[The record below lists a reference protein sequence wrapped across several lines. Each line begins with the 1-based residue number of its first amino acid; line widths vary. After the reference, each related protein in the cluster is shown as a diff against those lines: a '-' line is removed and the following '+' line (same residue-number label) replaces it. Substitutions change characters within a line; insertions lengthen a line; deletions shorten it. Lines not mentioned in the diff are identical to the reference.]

1 MAWDDREKAAADN
14 GLLTARWHMGDGLM
28 LGLVANLSDQAIAQD
43 ASPTGTIIWGTAA
56 GSSIAP
62 WSVCWRL
69 ETR

>member
-1 MAWDDREKAAADN
+1 
-14 GLLTARWHMGDGLM
+14 LLALGRIEIALIVLM
-28 LGLVANLSDQAIAQD
+28 LGLVANLSDQAIAHE
-43 ASPTGTIIWGTAA
+43 ASTTGSIIWGAET

>member
-1 MAWDDREKAAADN
+1 
-14 GLLTARWHMGDGLM
+14 M